1 MRHRERLEPVESATP
16 VMSGKVFIIGTA
28 FLVTGA
34 AWALMSYYQLAGG
47 SRPVGTI
54 DVLLVV
60 IHLFAG
66 LLVYRRVPYT
76 VPLGL
81 VVVFLGLA
89 AALLNDYLLLLVPD
103 GLTGLLLILGRR
115 ELKRAE

>member
-1 MRHRERLEPVESATP
+1 MRHREGLRPIEPATP

-34 AWALMSYYQLAGG
+34 TWALMSYYQLAGG
-47 SRPVGTI
+47 SRPIGTI

-66 LLVYRRVPYT
+66 LLVYRRVPYA

-81 VVVFLGLA
+81 VVVLLGLS

-115 ELKRAE
+115 AVQRAG

>member
-1 MRHRERLEPVESATP
+1 MRHRERLEPAEPATTTI
-16 VMSGKVFIIGTA
+16 SGKVFIIGTA

-76 VPLGL
+76 LPLGL

-89 AALLNDYLLLLVPD
+89 AALLNDYPLLLVPD